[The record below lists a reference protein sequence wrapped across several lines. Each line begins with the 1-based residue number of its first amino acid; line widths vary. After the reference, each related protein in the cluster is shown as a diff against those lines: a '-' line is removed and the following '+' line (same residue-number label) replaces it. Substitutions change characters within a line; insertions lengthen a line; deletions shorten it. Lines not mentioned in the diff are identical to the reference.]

1 MMRAS
6 ALDNA
11 SASCTLRTS
20 RDARALA
27 KNAASYVSFL
37 RAQGGHCSALCMA
50 GGGAPEVADVHARPR
65 HSAAAELDA
74 GQEFVEELPRAAALL
89 PKCARAA
96 YLRPQHATPLV
107 HLRGREGAGRN
118 ARRWYST
125 YFRQSHPLVPVVLRP
140 SASNFAPNFKGD
152 HPAQAREHVGAV
164 DGVRILHSTC

>member
-20 RDARALA
+20 RDASALA

-37 RAQGGHCSALCMA
+37 RAQGGHCSALCVA
-50 GGGAPEVADVHARPR
+50 GGGAPEIADVHARPR

-96 YLRPQHATPLV
+96 YLRPQHAAPLV
-107 HLRGREGAGRN
+107 HLRGRECRGRGE
-118 ARRWYST
+118 AAAQRALQAVAST
-125 YFRQSHPLVPVVLRP
+125 RP
-140 SASNFAPNFKGD
+140 SSFAAIGLQCHAIF
-152 HPAQAREHVGAV
+152 QV
-164 DGVRILHSTC
+164 